1 MENLNLDQIGTVK
14 PDAIGFNRYSFL
26 MTLQDEDLTDL
37 EKQQIEAYNELHNPT
52 YQQKENL
59 KTYLE
64 KIRNPEIEKEFEFT
78 KKTLWIE
85 FLKTFKELNK
95 VDFIQTPESLANI
108 KTLFFYFLKDDQ
120 FLFCENVSSL
130 SKPSFDKGLLIIG
143 NFGNGKTSVM
153 LTFEKIFKGLKNYSF
168 KSFTANEVVN
178 LFESIGNDINSNL
191 TKMEFEKKMNHGSR
205 YFDDVK
211 TERHASNFGKVN
223 LFKDILE
230 TREKNLVK
238 TYLTANFKEGFPD
251 NVSAA
256 IDDLKEIKRC
266 CIKFDSDTIKQSID
280 SLYSQEST
288 AQQSYNLLFKVCSNK
303 KQMNDNPTQQVLKII
318 SAIIYKQYK
327 RSLDDEDFQYIHQNY
342 MTNID
347 HDSVIKDLNTKKF
360 YFRFDD
366 FVNYIINKYT
376 I

>member
-1 MENLNLDQIGTVK
+1 MYVYLIK
-14 PDAIGFNRYSFL
+14 CSIFYKIGFSKNPKSRLQTIKTHNPLNVKLLATLKTENYLKVEKELHVLFL
-26 MTLQDEDLTDL
+26 NKNSKREWFELNEDDLLKLKIEYAFNFTTPINSIKTSDSEKKHDFSEIKEIRIDNNKIDYFKSYFEDL
-37 EKQQIEAYNELHNPT
+37 
-52 YQQKENL
+52 
-59 KTYLE
+59 
-64 KIRNPEIEKEFEFT
+64 F
-78 KKTLWIE
+78 
-85 FLKTFKELNK
+85 
-95 VDFIQTPESLANI
+95 
-108 KTLFFYFLKDDQ
+108 
-120 FLFCENVSSL
+120 NV
-130 SKPSFDKGLLIIG
+130 
-143 NFGNGKTSVM
+143 T
-153 LTFEKIFKGLKNYSF
+153 
-168 KSFTANEVVN
+168 
-178 LFESIGNDINSNL
+178 IN
-191 TKMEFEKKMNHGSR
+191 
-205 YFDDVK
+205 
-211 TERHASNFGKVN
+211 
-223 LFKDILE
+223 
-230 TREKNLVK
+230 
-238 TYLTANFKEGFPD
+238 
-251 NVSAA
+251 
-256 IDDLKEIKRC
+256 DLKEIKRC